1 MCIGHKSKIFGRDSQ
16 CRCDLPTVSVFGNLE
31 KDGET
36 RARLQRKHEMPCAS
50 PLFSSNRSDEG
61 LTIEMSAFKLFTVAT
76 LRFLLS

>member
-36 RARLQRKHEMPCAS
+36 RARLQRKHEYAMRI
-50 PLFSSNRSDEG
+50 SS
-61 LTIEMSAFKLFTVAT
+61 
-76 LRFLLS
+76 LLLQSL